1 MKVKKYMMLAFIGAS
16 IIACKVEKKES
27 GELPDLDVDITADAG
42 ELPEYDVDWAS
53 VDVGTTTK
61 TVEIPKVVVIMEEEE
76 VEVPYIDVKMPDGTE
91 REERTIM
98 VEAEVVENEHDLSIQ
113 EIWVK
118 DGKLWV
124 VSKLE
129 AREQTIGDQ
138 KMRVSDQIAINAPD
152 MDEKHIIIGERPD
165 RFFNQRY
172 RYVENM
178 DALSKDRDNV
188 KVIYSK

>member
-1 MKVKKYMMLAFIGAS
+1 MKPKKYVFVAFLGIALIG
-16 IIACKVEKKES
+16 CKVEKKES
-27 GELPDLDVDITADAG
+27 GELPELDVDVTAEAG
-42 ELPEYDVDWAS
+42 ELPEYEVDWAN

-61 TVEIPKVVVIMEEEE
+61 TVEIPKVVIIMEEEE
-76 VEVPYIDVKMPDGTE
+76 VEVPYIDINMPDGTE

-98 VEAEVVENEHDLSIQ
+98 VEAEVVDNEHDLTIE

-124 VSKLE
+124 ISKLE
-129 AREQTIGDQ
+129 ATEQTIGKQ
-138 KMRVSDQIAINAPD
+138 KMRVSDQVTINAPD
-152 MDEKHIIIGERPD
+152 MDEKYIIVGERPD
-165 RFFNQRY
+165 GLFNQRY

-178 DALSKDRDNV
+178 DALSKERDNV